1 MNKGNRKELSIRSNQ
16 TLELKGYVDIFLH
29 NLGGSSVRFGDYDI
43 APSQKHTIS
52 SSVAVDEDVTIE
64 FSSGGD
70 NLLYVS
76 VISTKC
82 TN

>member
-1 MNKGNRKELSIRSNQ
+1 MNKGNRKELSIRASQ
-16 TLELKGYVDIFLH
+16 TLELRGYVDIFLH
-29 NLGGSSVRFGDYDI
+29 NLGSSSVRFGDYEI

-52 SSVAVDEDVTIE
+52 SSVAVDEDVAIE
-64 FSSGGD
+64 FLSATD